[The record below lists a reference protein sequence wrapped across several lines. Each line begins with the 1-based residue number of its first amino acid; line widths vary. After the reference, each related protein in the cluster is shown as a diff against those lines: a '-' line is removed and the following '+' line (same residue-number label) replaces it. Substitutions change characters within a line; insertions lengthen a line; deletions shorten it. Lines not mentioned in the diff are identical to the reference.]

1 VSPIIGLASNWKIRQ
16 VIGMRVGNEIVLN
29 LIELIFIVIIFVF
42 IFVNLGFD
50 IKELVATFA
59 STLPAM
65 AL

>member
-1 VSPIIGLASNWKIRQ
+1 
-16 VIGMRVGNEIVLN
+16 MRVGNEIVLN